1 VEERDDLQRVTEP
14 DEFLPHVAEAA
25 AEPMPMQ
32 GGHEGMLETVREAHY
47 EGRHIVVR
55 TSYEIRVDG
64 KPVTGHLGVSNDGRV
79 HYHPVPNQS
88 FESAI
93 DLVKRVID
101 TFPDEFPPGGR
112 GDGDEGG
119 GHEHMD
125 M

>member
-1 VEERDDLQRVTEP
+1 MEERDDLQRITEP
-14 DEFLPHVAEAA
+14 DEYLAHLAEAA
-25 AEPMPMQ
+25 AEPMPME
-32 GGHEGMLETVREAHY
+32 GGHEGMLETVREADY

-55 TSYEIRVDG
+55 TSYEIAVDG
-64 KPVTGHLGVSNDGRV
+64 KPVTGHLGVTNDGRV

-101 TFPDEFPPGGR
+101 TFPDEFPSGGR
-112 GDGDEGG
+112 DDRHAGG